1 MNELEKIKDAV
12 NDLLSEV
19 ANTRLFRFLLSGTKL
34 SYIVIISMVATIMF
48 PFLLYILTGIMI

>member
-12 NDLLSEV
+12 SDLLSSV
-19 ANTRLFRFLLSGTKL
+19 ANTILFRFLLSETKL